1 MGLGAAVILVL
12 TSQNPRLPLSPGLT
26 PAKSALAPRLLQNG
40 KTMCSKPPLGLR
52 G

>member
-1 MGLGAAVILVL
+1 MLVL
-12 TSQNPRLPLSPGLT
+12 ACPQLPEHPLLFLSPGLT
-26 PAKSALAPRLLQNG
+26 PAKSALAPRLVQNG